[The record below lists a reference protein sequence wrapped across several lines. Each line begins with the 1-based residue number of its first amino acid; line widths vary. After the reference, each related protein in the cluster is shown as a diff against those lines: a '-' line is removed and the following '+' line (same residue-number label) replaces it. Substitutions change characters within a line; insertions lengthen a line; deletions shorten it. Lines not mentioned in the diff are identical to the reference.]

1 MPAIKNKTNFSP
13 KGQQLLDL
21 YNQMADSGYMT
32 SSGRKIEAAY
42 NDFELVKFKQAV
54 SEQFDKYEIKSVLD
68 YGCGGSDWE
77 NQQIF
82 NGQSAK
88 KYFDLDHIYR
98 YEPARDID
106 ERTTA
111 DAVVCFDVMEHI
123 FVSDVPNVLRDILSC
138 ASTLAVINVACYR
151 AAALLPNGENAH
163 ITQRPPHWWKGMVDA
178 VSIEFPHV
186 SVFLLCSTAYDN
198 ADAFPVFCDA
208 VRQADPCFEI
218 GY

>member
-1 MPAIKNKTNFSP
+1 MQAIKNKPNFSS

-21 YNQMADSGYMT
+21 YSQMANDGYMT
-32 SSGRKIEAAY
+32 SGGQKIENAY

-54 SEQFDKYEIKSVLD
+54 SEQFSKYEIKSVLD
-68 YGCGGSDWE
+68 YGCGGSDWK
-77 NQQIF
+77 NQKIF

-123 FVSDVPNVLRDILSC
+123 FISDVPNVLRDMLSC

-163 ITQRPPHWWKGMVDA
+163 ITQRTIFKLIA
-178 VSIEFPHV
+178 VYFTHKYIFS
-186 SVFLLCSTAYDN
+186 SKKLL
-198 ADAFPVFCDA
+198 
-208 VRQADPCFEI
+208 
-218 GY
+218 

>member
-1 MPAIKNKTNFSP
+1 MQGNSNNPEFSP

-21 YNQMADSGYMT
+21 YNQMANSGLT
-32 SSGRKIEAAY
+32 TRSGQKVESAY
-42 NDFELVKFKQAV
+42 NDFELVKFKNAV
-54 SEQFDKYEIKSVLD
+54 LEQFANYGVKSVLD

-77 NQQIF
+77 NHNIF

-88 KYFDLDHIYR
+88 EYFNLDRIHR

-106 ERTTA
+106 ERTIA

-123 FVSDVPNVLRDILSC
+123 FISDVPNVLRDILSYS
-138 ASTLAVINVACYR
+138 STLAVINVACYG
-151 AAALLPNGENAH
+151 AEALLPNGENAH
-163 ITQRPPHWWKGMVDA
+163 ITLRPPHWWKGMVDA

-186 SVFLLCSTAYDN
+186 SVFLLCSTAFSEV
-198 ADAFPVFCDA
+198 DAFPVFCDA
-208 VRQADPCFEI
+208 VRQADPCFEV

>member
-1 MPAIKNKTNFSP
+1 MQAIKNKTNFSL
-13 KGQQLLDL
+13 KGQQLLNL
-21 YNQMADSGYMT
+21 YSQMANKGYMT
-32 SSGRKIEAAY
+32 SSGQNIENAY
-42 NDFELVKFKQAV
+42 NDFELVKFKQVV
-54 SEQFDKYEIKSVLD
+54 SEQFNKYEIKSVLD

-82 NGQSAK
+82 SGQSAK

-98 YEPARDID
+98 YEPARGID
-106 ERTTA
+106 ERVIA

-123 FVSDVPNVLRDILSC
+123 FISDVPNVLRDIFSY
-138 ASTLAVINVACYR
+138 ASSLAVINVACYR

-198 ADAFPVFCDA
+198 AAAFPVFCDA
-208 VRQADPCFEI
+208 VRQADPCFEVS
-218 GY
+218 Y